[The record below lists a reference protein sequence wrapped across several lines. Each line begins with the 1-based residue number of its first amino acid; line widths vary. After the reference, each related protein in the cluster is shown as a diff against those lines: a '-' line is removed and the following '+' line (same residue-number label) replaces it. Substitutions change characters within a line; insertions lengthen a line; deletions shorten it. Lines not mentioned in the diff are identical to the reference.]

1 VLLLGPPPP
10 AALKWFAGA
19 VNVSTVAGSTHVDV
33 LGLDVVAVVGFFHA
47 LSSLDAIDVVV
58 GSALV
63 PVFCF
68 GS

>member
-1 VLLLGPPPP
+1 LFG
-10 AALKWFAGA
+10 
-19 VNVSTVAGSTHVDV
+19 VAGSTHVDV